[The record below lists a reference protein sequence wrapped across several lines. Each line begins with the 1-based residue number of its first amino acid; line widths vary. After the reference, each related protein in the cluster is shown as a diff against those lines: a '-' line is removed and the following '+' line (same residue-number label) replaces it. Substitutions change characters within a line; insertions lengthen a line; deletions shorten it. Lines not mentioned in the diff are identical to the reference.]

1 LIDKWLKALDQGE
14 MVGTIMVDFRKA
26 FDLVDHEILLE
37 KLKIYQCS
45 ENSLN
50 WFTSYLTDRVQKVS
64 LNGQLSESKNINC
77 GVPQGSILGPLLF
90 ILFIN
95 DLPLKIGTSVS
106 STDLYADD
114 TTLSEMGKTKTVLE
128 NNLQDALNRL
138 QVWCK
143 ENSMIINTEKT
154 KALLVTMQQK

>member
-1 LIDKWLKALDQGE
+1 
-14 MVGTIMVDFRKA
+14 MVDFYKA

-50 WFTSYLTDRVQKVS
+50 WFTSFKTDRVQKVS
-64 LNGQLSESKNINC
+64 LNGQLSDSKNINK
-77 GVPQGSILGPLLF
+77 QDSILGPLLF

-95 DLPLKIGTSVS
+95 DLSLKIGTSIS

-128 NNLQDALNRL
+128 NNLQDALNKFK
-138 QVWCK
+138 VWCK
-143 ENSMIINTEKT
+143 VNNMKSEIPEVSPEFVMKYILKNG
-154 KALLVTMQQK
+154 